1 VKRGL
6 IAAGVLLGTLAQAGD
21 VPADRPCGDTVTG
34 PCNARPQLSPQTV
47 AEQIVADC
55 AVWAVREQAAG
66 RAWQPASFAGV
77 TICATVALPARAGG
91 SIDQRSHLERHG
103 PKYAAGVA
111 ASGLVALSA
120 AALNNGWLGGEPHYG
135 QGATGET
142 REDTGATQADG
153 NTSNNTVSQEAGE
166 GGENHSTI
174 IVYIGNIFKESKE
187 AKP

>member
-1 VKRGL
+1 MKRGL
-6 IAAGVLLGTLAQAGD
+6 IAAGVLLSTLAQAGELD
-21 VPADRPCGDTVTG
+21 
-34 PCNARPQLSPQTV
+34 PQTV

-91 SIDQRSHLERHG
+91 SIDRRSHLERHG

-120 AALNNGWLGGEPHYG
+120 AALNNGWLGEPHYG
-135 QGATGET
+135 AGTAEQQRDDAAGA
-142 REDTGATQADG
+142 RADG
-153 NTSNNTVSQEAGE
+153 NTSNNTVTQESGE
-166 GGENHSTI
+166 GGENNSTI
-174 IVYIGNIFKESKE
+174 IVYIGNIFKESAE